1 MGTPTTPEAC
11 LNHVFGYPAFRGHQE
26 AIIDRV
32 MGGGDAIVL
41 MPTGGGKSLCYQ
53 IPAILRPGVGVVV
66 SPLIALMHDQVA
78 ALTQAGVRAAFL
90 NSSLGAGEA
99 QEVRNRLMDGELDV
113 IYVAPERLLME
124 GFLGLLDELHRR
136 EEIALFAID
145 EAHCVSQWGHDFR
158 PEYLQLHVLAE
169 RYPGVPRIALTAT
182 ADALTRRE
190 IRERLRLEDAEQFVS
205 SFDRPNI
212 RYTVVEK
219 RQEREQLLAFLEEH
233 RGESGIVYCLSRKR
247 TEEIAAWLRDH
258 DVDALPYHSGL
269 PAETRSTNQERFLH
283 DEAVVIVATIAF
295 GMGIDKP
302 DVRFVAHLDLPK
314 SMEGYYQETGR
325 AGRDGEPSDAWMT
338 YGLADLVMVRRFIDE
353 SEAPAAVKLV
363 ETRKLDALLGYCET
377 AECRRQVILRYF
389 GEDYD
394 EGCGNC
400 DTCLQPPETWDATVA
415 AQKALSAVV
424 RTGGRFGVVHIVDVL
439 LGRETPKIAQHRHS
453 ELPTFGVG
461 EELDEHGWR
470 TVIRQL
476 AALGFLAPS
485 PDGHGGLTTTE
496 AARPVLRGEQTL
508 VLRKVEP
515 RRASR
520 RRSRTAVESLDPAA
534 QPVFDALRALRTRL
548 ATEQQVP
555 PYVVFNDATLRELA
569 THRPRSEAE
578 LLGISG
584 IGQAKAD
591 RYGEAVLDVLRAA

>member
-1 MGTPTTPEAC
+1 
-11 LNHVFGYPAFRGHQE
+11 
-26 AIIDRV
+26 
-32 MGGGDAIVL
+32 
-41 MPTGGGKSLCYQ
+41 
-53 IPAILRPGVGVVV
+53 
-66 SPLIALMHDQVA
+66 
-78 ALTQAGVRAAFL
+78 
-90 NSSLGAGEA
+90 
-99 QEVRNRLMDGELDV
+99 
-113 IYVAPERLLME
+113 
-124 GFLGLLDELHRR
+124 
-136 EEIALFAID
+136 
-145 EAHCVSQWGHDFR
+145 
-158 PEYLQLHVLAE
+158 
-169 RYPGVPRIALTAT
+169 
-182 ADALTRRE
+182 
-190 IRERLRLEDAEQFVS
+190 
-205 SFDRPNI
+205 
-212 RYTVVEK
+212 
-219 RQEREQLLAFLEEH
+219 
-233 RGESGIVYCLSRKR
+233 
-247 TEEIAAWLRDH
+247 
-258 DVDALPYHSGL
+258 
-269 PAETRSTNQERFLH
+269 
-283 DEAVVIVATIAF
+283 
-295 GMGIDKP
+295 
-302 DVRFVAHLDLPK
+302 
-314 SMEGYYQETGR
+314 MEGYYQETGR

-377 AECRRQVILRYF
+377 AECRRQAILRYF

-439 LGRETPKIAQHRHS
+439 LGRETPKVAQHRHS

-496 AARPVLRGEQTL
+496 ASRPVLRGEQTL

-515 RRASR
+515 RRTSR
-520 RRSRTAVESLDPAA
+520 RRTRTAVESLDPAA

-569 THRPRSEAE
+569 THRPGSTAE